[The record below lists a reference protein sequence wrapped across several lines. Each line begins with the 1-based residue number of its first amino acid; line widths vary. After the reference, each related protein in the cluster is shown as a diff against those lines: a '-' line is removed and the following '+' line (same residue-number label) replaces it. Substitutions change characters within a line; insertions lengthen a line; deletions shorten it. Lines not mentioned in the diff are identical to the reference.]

1 MSTETLGTEQE
12 KKPGGFLEAFL
23 RKPCDSGEIT
33 KDSEGEHVAFRNN
46 MQFILALR
54 KHEDTEDRSLIREW
68 LERYSAEFGTAFDEV
83 IGKDPRFF
91 DGYNTMGDIPEDK
104 WQELESLI
112 YSK

>member
-1 MSTETLGTEQE
+1 MGTETLELGQE

-54 KHEDTEDRSLIREW
+54 KHEDTEDRSLIRDW
-68 LERYSAEFGTAFDEV
+68 LERHSAAFGTAFDKV
-83 IGKDPRFF
+83 IEEDSRFF
-91 DGYNTMGDIPEDK
+91 DGYATMGDIPEDK
-104 WQELESLI
+104 WQKLESLI